1 MKFRRAQS
9 VSAACLPFRGVYD
22 RPSVSSNDT
31 DSQHEQAPDGHVGSA
46 STAMPVDHRGSA
58 DEAKLIARSLTQD
71 SDAFG
76 QLVERYATVIVNLA
90 YRMVGDR
97 TEAEDLAQE
106 TFVAAFKALPRFR
119 AESKFSTWLY
129 RIAANK
135 CKDWLR
141 AKRPGQSLHDVDV
154 EEVLDD
160 RVVEDRT
167 PERLLSQQQVA
178 AQLDRAIQRLPPL
191 YREAFVLKHIE
202 GLSYEEMQEILSVNA
217 DTLKM
222 RVYKGRLQ
230 LSRELAEL
238 KEA

>member
-1 MKFRRAQS
+1 MAMLLDS
-9 VSAACLPFRGVYD
+9 RGA
-22 RPSVSSNDT
+22 T
-31 DSQHEQAPDGHVGSA
+31 
-46 STAMPVDHRGSA
+46 
-58 DEAKLIARSLTQD
+58 DEAKLVARSLRQD
-71 SDAFG
+71 HDAFG

-106 TFVAAFKALPRFR
+106 TFVAAFKALPTFR

-141 AKRPGQSLHDVDV
+141 VKRPGQSVRDVDV

-160 RVVEDRT
+160 RVVEERT
-167 PERLLSQQQVA
+167 PERLMSQQQVA

-202 GLSYEEMQEILSVNA
+202 GLSYEEMQEILNVNA

-230 LSRELAEL
+230 LSRELVEL

>member
-1 MKFRRAQS
+1 M
-9 VSAACLPFRGVYD
+9 
-22 RPSVSSNDT
+22 
-31 DSQHEQAPDGHVGSA
+31 
-46 STAMPVDHRGSA
+46 AMPIDRGGSD
-58 DEAKLIARSLTQD
+58 DEAKLIARSLKQD

-141 AKRPGQSLHDVDV
+141 AKQPGQGAQDVDV
-154 EEVLDD
+154 DEVL
-160 RVVEDRT
+160 EDGVAAEERT
-167 PERLLSQQQVA
+167 PELLLSQQQVA
-178 AQLDRAIQRLPPL
+178 GQLDRAIQRLPPL
-191 YREAFVLKHIE
+191 YREAFVLKHVE
-202 GLSYEEMQEILSVNA
+202 GLSYEEMQEIVGVNA

-230 LSRELAEL
+230 LSRELAGL

>member
-1 MKFRRAQS
+1 MVMQID
-9 VSAACLPFRGVYD
+9 RG
-22 RPSVSSNDT
+22 
-31 DSQHEQAPDGHVGSA
+31 GS
-46 STAMPVDHRGSA
+46 D
-58 DEAKLIARSLTQD
+58 DEAKLIARSLKQD

-141 AKRPGQSLHDVDV
+141 AKRPGQGAQDVDV
-154 EEVLDD
+154 DEVLADG
-160 RVVEDRT
+160 VAAEERT

-178 AQLDRAIQRLPPL
+178 AQLDRAIQRLPLL
-191 YREAFVLKHIE
+191 YREAFVLKHVE
-202 GLSYEEMQEILSVNA
+202 GLSYEEMQEILGVNG

>member
-1 MKFRRAQS
+1 M
-9 VSAACLPFRGVYD
+9 PIEHRGVSD
-22 RPSVSSNDT
+22 D
-31 DSQHEQAPDGHVGSA
+31 
-46 STAMPVDHRGSA
+46 
-58 DEAKLIARSLTQD
+58 AKLIVRSLKHD
-71 SDAFG
+71 HDAFG

-106 TFVAAFKALPRFR
+106 TFLAAFKSLPTFR

-129 RIAANK
+129 RIAVNK

-141 AKRPGQSLHDVDV
+141 AKRPGQGVQDVDV
-154 EEVLDD
+154 DEVLDAG
-160 RVVEDRT
+160 VAAEERT

-191 YREAFVLKHIE
+191 YREAFVLKHVE

-230 LSRELAEL
+230 LSRELVEL